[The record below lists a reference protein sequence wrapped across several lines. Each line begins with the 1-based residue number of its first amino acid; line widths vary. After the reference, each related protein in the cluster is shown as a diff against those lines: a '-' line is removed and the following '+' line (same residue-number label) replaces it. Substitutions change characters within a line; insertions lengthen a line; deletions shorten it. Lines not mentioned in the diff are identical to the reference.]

1 MANIKFN
8 YLYRD
13 GGNYK
18 NYGSVVLANSTGL
31 GLAELSAFIRSK
43 LIDQTWFYAADA
55 GIPDLTPNTFNPE
68 TDPTWYEFENIEFA
82 DDAVDA
88 KIDVLDLVELLRI
101 EI

>member
-1 MANIKFN
+1 MANIQFN

-18 NYGSVVLANSTGL
+18 KYGSVVLANPTGL
-31 GLAELSAFIRSK
+31 GLAELTALIRSN
-43 LIDQTWFYAADA
+43 LIDQTWFYVAHA

-68 TDPTWYEFENIEFA
+68 TDPTWHEFESIGLTA
-82 DDAVDA
+82 APVSM
-88 KIDVLDLVELLRI
+88 KMDVLGFVELLEI